1 MTDEESMA
9 DEFDTMAA
17 WTADAV
23 AELGPEH
30 AIPAACRGSG
40 SPAAL
45 QWLATGLGLRSGM
58 RLLDCGAG
66 VGGPAELAARRFL
79 VAPVLAEP
87 MIHACRASAR
97 LFGRP
102 VVAAAGNRLPFPTG
116 VFDATWS
123 LGVLCTVQDQAGLL
137 AELRRVTRPEAPVG
151 LLVFLRTVATL
162 TEQPEG
168 NCFPTAGELDS
179 LLARTGLAIVEQA
192 ELADF
197 ADPEPQ
203 WQAAADRVE
212 ALIEREHGADHRWRN
227 ARRQEKVIG
236 RLLSDG
242 LVVGRLLVLR
252 RTAEDR

>member
-1 MTDEESMA
+1 MTDAEAMA

-23 AELGPEH
+23 VELGQGH

-45 QWLATGLGLRSGM
+45 EWLATRLRLRPGM

-66 VGGPAELAARRFL
+66 VGGPAELAAQRFG

-87 MIHACRASAR
+87 MIYACRASAR

-102 VVAAAGNRLPFPTG
+102 VVAAGGEELPFASG
-116 VFDATWS
+116 VFDAVWS
-123 LGVLCTVQDQAGLL
+123 LGVLCTVTDQAALL
-137 AELRRVTRPEAPVG
+137 AELRRVAGPSALVG
-151 LLVFLRTVATL
+151 LLVFLRTRPQL
-162 TEQPEG
+162 PEQPEG
-168 NCFPTAGELDS
+168 NHFLDADELDRMLTAS
-179 LLARTGLAIVEQA
+179 GLAVVERA

-197 ADPEPQ
+197 PAPEPD

-212 ALIEREHGADHRWRN
+212 EVIERRHGSDQRWQT
-227 ARRQEKVIG
+227 AHQQEQLIG
-236 RLLSDG
+236 RLISDG
-242 LVVGRLLVLR
+242 LVTGRLLVL
-252 RTAEDR
+252 DRVG

>member
-1 MTDEESMA
+1 MTDAEAMA

-23 AELGPEH
+23 VALGQDH

-45 QWLATGLGLRSGM
+45 EWLAARLRLGPGM

-66 VGGPAELAARRFL
+66 VGGPAELAAQRFG

-87 MIHACRASAR
+87 MISACRASVR

-102 VVAAAGNRLPFPTG
+102 VVAAGGERLPFASG
-116 VFDATWS
+116 VFDAVWN
-123 LGVLCTVQDQAGLL
+123 LGVLCTVTDPAALL
-137 AELRRVTRPEAPVG
+137 VELRRVSGPAALVG
-151 LLVFLRTVATL
+151 LLVFLRTAPRL
-162 TEQPEG
+162 PEQPEG
-168 NCFPTAGELDS
+168 NNFLSAEELDR
-179 LLARTGLAIVEQA
+179 LLAESRLNVVEHA

-197 ADPEPQ
+197 AAPEPD

-212 ALIEREHGADHRWRN
+212 AAIERAHHNDHRWQT
-227 ARRQEKVIG
+227 AQHQEQIIS
-236 RLLSDG
+236 RLMEQN
-242 LVVGRLLVLR
+242 LVAGRLLVLES
-252 RTAEDR
+252 AS